1 MKQAYP
7 YPFQPIINREFRARE
22 DELRESGEFPLES
35 IWQAIN
41 LKIFLGLACRD
52 QVLLGS
58 SVGCSMDEKR
68 YIRSEFFPKP
78 REKQKCL
85 FSGVVCGTGRQFP
98 STGMRL
104 LALKRGMCWPV
115 CTREA
120 EVLGVMKPILSLS
133 ILLVLSVKI
142 ILPLSTPPVDGR

>member
-58 SVGCSMDEKR
+58 SVGCMYGRKAVHSKR
-68 YIRSEFFPKP
+68 IFSEATRKAKMLVFWG
-78 REKQKCL
+78 
-85 FSGVVCGTGRQFP
+85 GVRDGTAISIYRYASLGFE
-98 STGMRL
+98 TWDV
-104 LALKRGMCWPV
+104 LA
-115 CTREA
+115 
-120 EVLGVMKPILSLS
+120 SLHS
-133 ILLVLSVKI
+133 
-142 ILPLSTPPVDGR
+142 